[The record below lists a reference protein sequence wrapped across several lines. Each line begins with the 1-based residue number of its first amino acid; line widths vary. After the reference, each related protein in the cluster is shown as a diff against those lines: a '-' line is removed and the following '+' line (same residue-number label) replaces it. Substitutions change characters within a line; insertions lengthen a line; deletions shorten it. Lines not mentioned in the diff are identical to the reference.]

1 MTEEKTSES
10 KRTGLVSE
18 KKQEKKG
25 EEHKEKR
32 IIAVPGETIVS
43 GSDFLP
49 GDGTR
54 REGNNIIA
62 NRFGLTDE
70 SGRLVRI
77 IPLSGVYNP
86 RKRNIVIGKVIDVTF
101 NGWIIDINAP
111 YDAFL
116 SLMECPK
123 YINKEDITQY
133 IDLGDMVCAMVFSI
147 KRRGVDLT
155 IKGRGLG
162 KLEDGMIIYINS
174 NKVPRVIGKEGSM
187 ISLIK
192 NETNCNITVGQN
204 GVVWISGKNIDNELF
219 AKEAILFVTEK
230 SYIGGLTEKMKE
242 WFEKNK
248 KDEKT
253 ENKEAE
259 E

>member
-1 MTEEKTSES
+1 MIEEKEIKKEEEQKEQ
-10 KRTGLVSE
+10 KRRVV
-18 KKQEKKG
+18 
-25 EEHKEKR
+25 
-32 IIAVPGETIVS
+32 VPGEILVS

-54 REGNNIIA
+54 REGNNLIA
-62 NRFGLTDE
+62 SRFGLVDE
-70 SGRLVRI
+70 TGRLVRV
-77 IPLSGVYNP
+77 IPLSGVYIP
-86 RKRNIVIGKVIDVTF
+86 RKRNVVIGKVTDVTF

-111 YDAFL
+111 YVAFL

-123 YINKEDITQY
+123 YIDKEDITQY
-133 IDLGDMVCAMVFSI
+133 IDIGDMVCALVSSI

-187 ISLIK
+187 INIIK
-192 NETNCNITVGQN
+192 KETDCNITVGQN
-204 GVVWISGKNIDNELF
+204 GVIWINGRNIDDELF
-219 AKEAILFVTEK
+219 AKEAILFVTKK
-230 SYIGGLTEKMKE
+230 SYIGGLTEMMKE
-242 WFEKNK
+242 WFEKEK
-248 KDEKT
+248 KKAGKSEKNEKSEMSET
-253 ENKEAE
+253 GIEDVE